1 MRSKIASKILSALP
15 PEVREKVRAYAN
27 KQVMKTTEPQ
37 NLMDGLFEQ
46 MNRCREVLTYY
57 DEIPQGVFGATMI
70 RASIRN
76 AENAIKENDVIK
88 MLAAYRDLKE
98 IE

>member
-1 MRSKIASKILSALP
+1 M
-15 PEVREKVRAYAN
+15 
-27 KQVMKTTEPQ
+27 TTEPQ

-46 MNRCREVLTYY
+46 MNRCREVLTHY
-57 DEIPQGVFGATMI
+57 DAIPQGVFGATMI

-88 MLAAYRDLKE
+88 MLAAYHDLKE